1 MKDMALL
8 LVDFQNDYFSSY
20 KGAKFPLDKCEEASL
35 NAAKILAKFREK
47 KYNIVHI
54 RHEKDSENA
63 TFFKKDTI
71 GAQIHNNVVP
81 KANEKIITKNF
92 PNSFLYTDLKEYLDK
107 LGIKKL
113 IIVGAMSHMCIDATV
128 RAASDLGYDCTV
140 VSDSCATKSLQYA
153 TVEIPSLFVHATI
166 MAALEF
172 AYSKVINT
180 DKLLEEL

>member
-1 MKDMALL
+1 MEKTALL
-8 LVDFQNDYFSSY
+8 IIDFQNDYFSSF
-20 KGAKFPLDKCEEASL
+20 KGAKFPLVGCEEASL

-63 TFFKKDTI
+63 TFFKKDTQ
-71 GAQIHNNVVP
+71 GALIHKNVAARE
-81 KANEKIITKNF
+81 KEKIITKNF
-92 PNSFLYTDLKEYLDK
+92 PNSFLNTELKEYLDK

-128 RAASDLGYDCTV
+128 RAASDFGYDCTV
-140 VSDSCATKSLQYA
+140 VSDSCATKSLQYD